1 MQGHSFVD
9 NLCGRTPKNWRKN
22 FYYRYW
28 THHTIRSAH
37 MGIRDERY
45 KLIFHYGVPLD
56 MTDGQELPTKPVWDF
71 YDLQKDP
78 REDHNVYDEEEY
90 APVIRQMKK
99 EMIKLRTE
107 VGDTDEKYPQMIK
120 LLDEYF

>member
-1 MQGHSFVD
+1 
-9 NLCGRTPKNWRKN
+9 
-22 FYYRYW
+22 
-28 THHTIRSAH
+28 
-37 MGIRDERY
+37 MGIRNERY